1 MTELVTERMERP
13 TWLVVSSSIASLISL
28 TAAVRAPTTLERFR
42 ELFRGFGA
50 DLSWI
55 SQAVLDYGD
64 WIWWVIAL
72 PGVAVTAWVISRPH
86 VTPDERRT
94 MKIVVRSYSLVV
106 WTALALFMWGLYA
119 PIFKLGA
126 VV

>member
-1 MTELVTERMERP
+1 MSELVTERMERP

-28 TAAVRAPTTLERFR
+28 TAAVRAPATLERFR

-50 DLSWI
+50 DLPWI

-72 PGVAVTAWVISRPH
+72 PGVV
-86 VTPDERRT
+86 
-94 MKIVVRSYSLVV
+94 MC
-106 WTALALFMWGLYA
+106 
-119 PIFKLGA
+119 
-126 VV
+126 

>member
-1 MTELVTERMERP
+1 
-13 TWLVVSSSIASLISL
+13 
-28 TAAVRAPTTLERFR
+28 
-42 ELFRGFGA
+42 
-50 DLSWI
+50 
-55 SQAVLDYGD
+55 
-64 WIWWVIAL
+64 
-72 PGVAVTAWVISRPH
+72 
-86 VTPDERRT
+86 